1 MSNPNTSS
9 KASSKSSSKLNKLR
23 AGVLGAN
30 DGIVSISSLVMGV
43 AGATNNKG
51 TIFTAG
57 MAALVAGAL
66 SMAVGEYV
74 SVSSQ
79 SDAEKMYIKRE
90 KQELAESPVE
100 ELEELTQ
107 AYVDMGVTRET
118 AGDVALQL
126 TAKSAIKAH
135 LQTEYNM
142 DENEISS
149 PMHAAVASLG
159 AFTIGGLIPFVTI
172 IVSPSGLRLITTVLA
187 VVVALIGT
195 GYMSAHAGG
204 APKLRAILRVVI
216 GGLVAM
222 TATYFIGKLFG
233 NIIS

>member
-118 AGDVALQL
+118 AGDVALEL

-222 TATYFIGKLFG
+222 AATYFIGKLFG

>member
-118 AGDVALQL
+118 AGDVALEL

>member
-90 KQELAESPVE
+90 KRELAESPVE

-118 AGDVALQL
+118 AGEVALQL

-149 PMHAAVASLG
+149 PMHAAIASLG

-216 GGLVAM
+216 GGLLAM
-222 TATYFIGKLFG
+222 TATYFIGRLFG